1 MIRARLIA
9 TAVMTGL
16 AACSAETGSSA
27 PMAAADSA
35 SAHLELVA
43 TIDPG
48 EAEPFMNVSSLALD
62 DDGTVY
68 VLDQGARNIRVF
80 DSTGTPVRTIGRE
93 GAGPGEFATPYS
105 LAWTGDTLAVL
116 DPGNGRLELLTRDG
130 RHAATWRG
138 SRITGRQV
146 RLWQAGPS
154 RFYLDSYRPTA
165 DGKLQMLYVSA
176 AAEGGRD
183 TLVIPEHTDADAA
196 TAVTCKLKNG
206 TITWF
211 EVPYAS
217 RRMHAVSP
225 EGHLVIARTGDYRF
239 TWVDTAGKV
248 RRMMAYGADT
258 LRIPDAF
265 WDSVRTEYSEWRE
278 KMAGAECDLG
288 DLPRPARK
296 DVLRAVDFDDQGRLW
311 VEAAT
316 ADGFR
321 FDVWNSAAD
330 TLVASVPSPDD
341 RDPEVPFA
349 VRDGRL
355 ALVAQGN
362 EGQVIR
368 IYRMKP
374 AS

>member
-1 MIRARLIA
+1 MIGI
-9 TAVMTGL
+9 G
-16 AACSAETGSSA
+16 ACSAESGSDA
-27 PMAAADSA
+27 RVAAADSV
-35 SAHLELVA
+35 SARLELVT

-48 EAEPFMNVSSLALD
+48 EAQPFLNVSSLALD
-62 DDGTVY
+62 EDGNVY

-80 DSTGTPVRTIGRE
+80 DSTGAPVRTIGRE

-154 RFYLDSYRPTA
+154 RFFLDSYRPTPE
-165 DGKLQMLYVSA
+165 GKLQMLYVSA
-176 AAEGGRD
+176 GPDGGGD
-183 TLVIPEHTDADAA
+183 TLVIPERTDADAA

-206 TITWF
+206 NITWF

-225 EGHLVIARTGDYRF
+225 EGHLIVARTGDYRF
-239 TWVDTAGKV
+239 TWIDPAGTP
-248 RRMMAYGADT
+248 RRMMAFGADT

-265 WDSVRTEYSEWRE
+265 WDSVRTEYAGWRG
-278 KMAGAECDLG
+278 KMGGAECDRS
-288 DLPRPARK
+288 DLPRPDRK
-296 DVLRAVDFDDQGRLW
+296 EVFRAFEFDDQGRLW

-316 ADGFR
+316 SSGHR
-321 FDVWNSAAD
+321 FDVWTSTADARAA
-330 TLVASVPSPDD
+330 AFPAPE
-341 RDPEVPFA
+341 RDFDVPFV
-349 VRDGRL
+349 VRGDRL
-355 ALVAQGN
+355 ALIREGP
-362 EGQVIR
+362 EGQQVD
-368 IYRMKP
+368 IYRF
-374 AS
+374 AAGS

>member
-1 MIRARLIA
+1 
-9 TAVMTGL
+9 
-16 AACSAETGSSA
+16 
-27 PMAAADSA
+27 MAAGDSA
-35 SAHLELVA
+35 SARLELVA

-48 EAEPFMNVSSLALD
+48 EADPFLNVSSLALD
-62 DDGTVY
+62 EDGNVY

-80 DSTGTPVRTIGRE
+80 DSTGAPVRTIGRE

-116 DPGNGRLELLTRDG
+116 DPGNGRLELVTRDG

-154 RFYLDSYRPTA
+154 RFFLDGYRPTP

-176 AAEGGRD
+176 GPDGGGD
-183 TLVIPEHTDADAA
+183 TLVIPERTDVDEA

-206 TITWF
+206 NITWF

-225 EGHLVIARTGDYRF
+225 EGYLVVARTGDYRF
-239 TWVDTAGKV
+239 VWLDTAGTP

-258 LRIPDAF
+258 LRIPDAY
-265 WDSVRTEYSEWRE
+265 WDSVETEYGAWRTQ
-278 KMAGAECDLG
+278 MAGADCDRSE
-288 DLPRPARK
+288 LPRPARK
-296 DVLRAVDFDDQGRLW
+296 DVLRALDFDDRGRLW

-316 ADGFR
+316 ANGFR
-321 FDVWNSAAD
+321 FDVWNSAAGELHA
-330 TLVASVPSPDD
+330 TLVAPV
-341 RDPEVPFA
+341 RDPEVPF
-349 VRDGRL
+349 VIRNGRL
-355 ALVAQGN
+355 AMVQEVSETQAVSVYQIVS
-362 EGQVIR
+362 QD
-368 IYRMKP
+368 
-374 AS
+374 

>member
-1 MIRARLIA
+1 MMGA
-9 TAVMTGL
+9 
-16 AACSAETGSSA
+16 AACSTEGGSDA

-35 SAHLELVA
+35 SARLELVA

-48 EAEPFMNVSSLALD
+48 EAEPFLNVSSLALD
-62 DDGTVY
+62 EDGNVY

-116 DPGNGRLELLTRDG
+116 DPGNGRLELVTRDG
-130 RHAATWRG
+130 KHAATWRG

-154 RFYLDSYRPTA
+154 RFFLDGYRPTP
-165 DGKLQMLYVSA
+165 DGELQMLYVSA
-176 AAEGGRD
+176 GPDDAGD
-183 TLVIPEHTDADAA
+183 TLVIPERTAEDEA

-206 TITWF
+206 NITWF

-225 EGHLVIARTGDYRF
+225 EGHLVVARTGDYRF
-239 TWVDTAGKV
+239 VWVDTAGQV

-258 LRIPDAF
+258 LRIPDAY
-265 WDSVRTEYSEWRE
+265 WDSVETEYGEWRT
-278 KMAGAECDLG
+278 KVAGAECDRS

-296 DVLRAVDFDDQGRLW
+296 DVLRAVDFDDEGRLW

-316 ADGFR
+316 ANGFR
-321 FDVWNSAAD
+321 LDVWNSAAGELD
-330 TLVASVPSPDD
+330 ASFPAPDD
-341 RDPEVPFA
+341 RDPEVPFV
-349 VRDGRL
+349 VREDRL
-355 ALVAQGN
+355 ALAI
-362 EGQVIR
+362 EGDAGQAIR
-368 IYRMKP
+368 VYRVH
-374 AS
+374 AD